1 MWNSAYTNYQ
11 VWVNFNAN
19 ELLYISVKGWWS
31 FEDIENTKKT
41 GLCYDKKCVCSGNP
55 GHNIWSKLKKF
66 SKIG

>member
-41 GLCYDKKCVCSGNP
+41 GLCYDKKNVFVRATLGTTFGAN
-55 GHNIWSKLKKF
+55 
-66 SKIG
+66 